1 VVIRFVDIGEIVD
14 YHALFKLYF
23 HNTNKKRH
31 AEFELLQNN
40 EL

>member
-14 YHALFKLYF
+14 YRALFKLYF

-31 AEFELLQNN
+31 AVFELLQNN